1 MAGDLTPSQ
10 KVKLKEILDDPVK
23 WAQAFLITWNGDKK
37 CYSPW
42 TARWYQAEMLRDKS
56 KKKVYRCGRRTGK
69 TETMVVES
77 LYSDYKNPN

>member
-1 MAGDLTPSQ
+1 MADLTPSQ
-10 KVKLKEILDDPVK
+10 KMKLREVLDDPVK

-42 TARWYQAEMLRDKS
+42 TARWYQSEMLRDKS
-56 KKKVYRCGRRTGK
+56 KKKVNRCGRRTGK